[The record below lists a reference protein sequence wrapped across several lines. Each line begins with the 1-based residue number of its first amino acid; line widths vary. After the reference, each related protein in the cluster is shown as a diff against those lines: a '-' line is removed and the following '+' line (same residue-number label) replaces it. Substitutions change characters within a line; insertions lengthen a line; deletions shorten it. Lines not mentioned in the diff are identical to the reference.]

1 MEFKVGQIIYHETLG
16 EGEVVKVTER
26 ENDVIENL
34 PIVEVK
40 FKNSTHEKVVAEK
53 SEGGYTR
60 YVTYN
65 TPYYE
70 FTTKTLSTHL
80 LPNDIL
86 D

>member
-16 EGEVVKVTER
+16 EGEVVKITER
-26 ENDVIENL
+26 ESDVIENL

-40 FKNSTHEKVVAEK
+40 FKNSTHEKVVKEK
-53 SEGGYTR
+53 SEGGYTI
-60 YVTYN
+60 YVPYN

-70 FTTKTLSTHL
+70 FTTKTLSEHL

-86 D
+86 E